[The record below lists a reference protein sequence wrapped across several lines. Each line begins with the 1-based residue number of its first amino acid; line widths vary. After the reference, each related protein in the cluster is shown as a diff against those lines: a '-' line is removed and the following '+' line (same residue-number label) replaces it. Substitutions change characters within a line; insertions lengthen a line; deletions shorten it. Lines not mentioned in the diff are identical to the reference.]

1 MKGQTVENL
10 ARFVARERLPGA
22 FVIGRFSNT
31 DQNSDIFFAFHVVSL
46 TFSIN
51 CPSLIFCFC
60 QPMVCSDAS
69 TLLTGSVMT
78 MILLGLVAL
87 CPSLLP

>member
-31 DQNSDIFFAFHVVSL
+31 DQNRDIF
-46 TFSIN
+46 
-51 CPSLIFCFC
+51 
-60 QPMVCSDAS
+60 
-69 TLLTGSVMT
+69 LLFM
-78 MILLGLVAL
+78 
-87 CPSLLP
+87 